1 MELLKKNTFKN
12 SVFAKVLWVIIIA
25 IAISFI
31 GYMFGK
37 FTWYV
42 SH

>member
-1 MELLKKNTFKN
+1 MELLKKITFKN
-12 SVFAKVLWVIIIA
+12 SLFARVLWVIIIA
-25 IAISFI
+25 IAISYI

-37 FTWYV
+37 FAWYV